1 MSKIKPENSRLF
13 SQFHQALNVWLDD
26 VKQHELTQVIDLVEH
41 AKKYMVAAEL
51 IPAEKVKQFI
61 DNFSYDLAEFYHQ
74 TQQEMKH
81 SVYIALMNETLWQ
94 RLAGMTDKSQVE
106 WSELVDDFSHRGV
119 YQQGDYVGFG
129 ELICTKCQHS
139 LIINHLSEVNTC
151 SHCAGEEFIRRGLA
165 P

>member
-1 MSKIKPENSRLF
+1 MSKIPPENTSVL
-13 SQFHQALNVWLDD
+13 SQFYQALHVWLDD
-26 VKQHELTQVIDLVEH
+26 VKQHELTQVIDLIEH

-51 IPAEKVKQFI
+51 IPAEKVKQFV

-81 SVYIALMNETLWQ
+81 SVYIGLLNETLWQ

-106 WSELVDDFSHRGV
+106 WSELVDDFYHGGLYR
-119 YQQGDYVGFG
+119 QGDYVGFG
-129 ELICTKCQHS
+129 KLICRKCKHS
-139 LIINHLSEVNTC
+139 VTINHLSEVSC
-151 SHCAGEEFIRRGLA
+151 CAQCKGEEFIRRGLG